1 MKDSHFGRRGFT
13 LIELLIVVAIIG
25 ILAAIA
31 IPNFLMAQIRAKVA
45 NTRAE
50 QQTLTT
56 ALEAYRVDN
65 SAYAPDQL
73 YWQWSPSGVP
83 QHLISVKALSALT
96 TPVSYIKSVPRNP
109 FGNKVDQENDLW
121 AYFRYYS
128 EYWKGWTSGTRPATP
143 RIWSLTSCGPNAVT
157 NFGEYLIYG
166 EAVVNSINFMGY
178 RGCLYDPTNGVVSE
192 GDIAR
197 VGP

>member
-1 MKDSHFGRRGFT
+1 MKKGFT

-50 QQTLTT
+50 QQTLGT

-65 SAYAPDQL
+65 SAYARDQP
-73 YWQWSPSGVP
+73 YWQWEHGVP
-83 QHLISVKALSALT
+83 ATLISVKALSALT
-96 TPVSYIKSVPRNP
+96 TPVSFIKSVPQNP

-128 EYWKGWTSGTRPATP
+128 EYWKGFTSMTRPATP

-166 EAVVNSINFMGY
+166 EAVVNSINIWGF
-178 RGCLYDPTNGVVSE
+178 RGCIYDPTNGVVSD
-192 GDIAR
+192 GDIVR
-197 VGP
+197 IGP